1 MTSKCR
7 LHSNNGEVT
16 FNEMSPGTWS
26 DAGKVEG
33 DASQM
38 GENRWESWTEW
49 MSLAEGPGSML

>member
-33 DASQM
+33 EASQM
-38 GENRWESWTEW
+38 G
-49 MSLAEGPGSML
+49 GK